1 MLSRVAIVLICIIA
15 VSVTGCAYRAKG
27 SLAQHIKTIA
37 VPVFNNRTHIDDYT
51 RKIEVE
57 VTDATRAAF
66 LQGGELKIAGRE
78 DADLVLE
85 GEIISFHRDTIRS
98 DRLGDPVET
107 RLIVRARISVYDV
120 REARFLY
127 KDLVVTN
134 GERKTES
141 GVYSLRRGETEQVAR
156 QKAVEDLGR
165 QISRHVVE
173 HW

>member
-1 MLSRVAIVLICIIA
+1 MSRISIVLLCVFIA
-15 VSVTGCAYRAKG
+15 VTLTGCPYRAKG

-57 VTDATRAAF
+57 VTDSARTAF

-85 GEIISFHRDTIRS
+85 GEVIAFHRETIRS
-98 DRLGDPVET
+98 DRVGDPAET

-120 REARFLY
+120 REARYLF
-127 KDLVVTN
+127 KDAVVSN
-134 GERKTES
+134 GERKSES
-141 GVYSLRRGETEQVAR
+141 GVYSLRRGETEQLAR

-165 QISRHVVE
+165 QIARRVVE